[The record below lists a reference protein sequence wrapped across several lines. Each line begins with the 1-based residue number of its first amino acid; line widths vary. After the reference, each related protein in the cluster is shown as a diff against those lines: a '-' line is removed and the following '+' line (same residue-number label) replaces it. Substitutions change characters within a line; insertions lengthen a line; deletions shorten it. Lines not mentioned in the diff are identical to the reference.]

1 MTKPTKSKEN
11 LRNLILSEVITHPVC
26 PPGWDVSIK
35 ATGGGRWDVESISPH
50 QSIAYA
56 DCANLTTQ
64 VARRLRSEYDLAP

>member
-1 MTKPTKSKEN
+1 
-11 LRNLILSEVITHPVC
+11 
-26 PPGWDVSIK
+26 
-35 ATGGGRWDVESISPH
+35 VESISPH